1 MRTRRWDPRSRSLVL
16 DAAAWAGRR
25 VAIRG
30 LLGAT
35 ERFLVVVT
43 FIALSSAV
51 LPLVRTMLGL
61 ETTVYEGTSVLLPLY
76 VFFTALAL
84 LRPRAVIQ
92 AARRSTTLLVL
103 VGIAVLSVTWS
114 DAPTLTLRRVLVIIA
129 TTTFGL
135 YLTARFDQRELL
147 RLLSMALGSAAL
159 LSFLWSLSV
168 PRSGVLVAHGERVWV
183 GIFGNKNVLGRC
195 MVLSTALFFLRAR
208 MPSGR
213 ILSLAA
219 AALSMSLVVL
229 SRSASAIV
237 VLSALLA
244 LIPMFILWSS
254 RNRLAIAMLIM
265 AVVVLGTVSLLLVAN
280 SEVVLTALGKE
291 PTLTGRTELWEA
303 VWSRILERPWLGYG
317 YEAFWTGWKGASAA
331 VLEAVGWETPHAH
344 NGVLDL
350 WLSLGFIGVATFA
363 VSFVAAVGRA
373 IAAAQAGDSV
383 YAIWPLVFLSFMLF
397 YNMTESTIL
406 RQHSV
411 FWVLYVAT
419 VTQGSVN
426 VQGPRRGLR
435 PGARAGFDVA
445 KRALSLSLGVRRR
458 WESQSRA
465 SPNGPPNTPVTQP
478 ADE

>member
-1 MRTRRWDPRSRSLVL
+1 
-16 DAAAWAGRR
+16 
-25 VAIRG
+25 
-30 LLGAT
+30 
-35 ERFLVVVT
+35 
-43 FIALSSAV
+43 
-51 LPLVRTMLGL
+51 
-61 ETTVYEGTSVLLPLY
+61 
-76 VFFTALAL
+76 
-84 LRPRAVIQ
+84 
-92 AARRSTTLLVL
+92 
-103 VGIAVLSVTWS
+103 
-114 DAPTLTLRRVLVIIA
+114 
-129 TTTFGL
+129 
-135 YLTARFDQRELL
+135 
-147 RLLSMALGSAAL
+147 
-159 LSFLWSLSV
+159 
-168 PRSGVLVAHGERVWV
+168 V

-195 MVLSTALFFLRAR
+195 MVLSTVLFFLRAR

-219 AALSMSLVVL
+219 AGLSMSLVVL

-254 RNRLAIAMLIM
+254 RNRLAIAMLIIG
-265 AVVVLGTVSLLLVAN
+265 VVVLGTVCLLLVAN

-317 YEAFWTGWKGASAA
+317 YEAFWTGWQGASAA

-373 IAAAQAGDSV
+373 ITAAQAGDSV